1 MDRKRVNL
9 LMVNI
14 LALFVAYLCAIVMQ
28 KQEFFFQAF
37 PYILL
42 ADSFF
47 VCYKLRN
54 YKTLLIY
61 AILIVIPLSNQWLH
75 WNPNFGGFWP
85 GGRGWYR
92 TSRPLALLLA
102 VFHESKKRLRY
113 PANKPQKKRLYRAK
127 RGVIKMRL
135 LQIANS

>member
-14 LALFVAYLCAIVMQ
+14 LALVVAYLCAIVMQ

-37 PYILL
+37 PYILS

-102 VFHESKKRLRY
+102 VFHESKNDSVIRRINLKRKGFIEPNEAQSKCAY
-113 PANKPQKKRLYRAK
+113 CK
-127 RGVIKMRL
+127 
-135 LQIANS
+135 

>member
-14 LALFVAYLCAIVMQ
+14 LALGVAYVCAMVMQ
-28 KQEFFFQAF
+28 NSEFFSLAF
-37 PYILL
+37 PYILVV
-42 ADSFF
+42 DSVF
-47 VCYKLRN
+47 VCYKKRN
-54 YKTLLIY
+54 YKTLLVY
-61 AILIVIPLSNQWLH
+61 GILMALTLSNQWLH
-75 WNPNFGGFWP
+75 WNPNFGGLLP
-85 GGRGWYR
+85 GGVVGIGLRDLWRYCWPF
-92 TSRPLALLLA
+92 SR
-102 VFHESKKRLRY
+102 VQKRLRY

>member
-14 LALFVAYLCAIVMQ
+14 LALVVAYLCAIVMQ

-37 PYILL
+37 SYILS

-61 AILIVIPLSNQWLH
+61 AILIVIPLSNQ
-75 WNPNFGGFWP
+75 
-85 GGRGWYR
+85 
-92 TSRPLALLLA
+92 
-102 VFHESKKRLRY
+102 
-113 PANKPQKKRLYRAK
+113 
-127 RGVIKMRL
+127 
-135 LQIANS
+135 

>member
-14 LALFVAYLCAIVMQ
+14 LALVVAYLCAIVMQ

-37 PYILL
+37 PYIFS

-85 GGRGWYR
+85 GGVVGIGLRDLWRYCWPFS
-92 TSRPLALLLA
+92 TSPKTTPLSGEQTSKEKAL
-102 VFHESKKRLRY
+102 
-113 PANKPQKKRLYRAK
+113 
-127 RGVIKMRL
+127 
-135 LQIANS
+135 

>member
-85 GGRGWYR
+85 GGVVGIGLRDLWRYCWPFSTSPKNDSVIRR
-92 TSRPLALLLA
+92 TNL
-102 VFHESKKRLRY
+102 KRKGFIV
-113 PANKPQKKRLYRAK
+113 PNEA
-127 RGVIKMRL
+127 
-135 LQIANS
+135 